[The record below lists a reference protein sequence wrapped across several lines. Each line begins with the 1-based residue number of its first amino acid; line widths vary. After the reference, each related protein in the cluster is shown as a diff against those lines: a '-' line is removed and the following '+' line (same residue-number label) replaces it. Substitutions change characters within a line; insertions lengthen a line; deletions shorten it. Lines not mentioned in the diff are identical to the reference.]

1 MFRIAL
7 RRALKQNEHIPRASA
22 AARGIGFRQ
31 PLHAGHQD
39 PGGDTP
45 RAQRPD
51 DQSAHRPQQPGPTR
65 APERQLAET
74 DGQNAA
80 AGAPYDQAHPAIATW
95 TQSSAADRGTN
106 ELTLDDLKAMQQS

>member
-1 MFRIAL
+1 MRSVRTIRVRTA
-7 RRALKQNEHIPRASA
+7 RSSRAR
-22 AARGIGFRQ
+22 
-31 PLHAGHQD
+31 
-39 PGGDTP
+39 
-45 RAQRPD
+45 
-51 DQSAHRPQQPGPTR
+51 TR

-80 AGAPYDQAHPAIATW
+80 AGAPYEQAHPAIVTW